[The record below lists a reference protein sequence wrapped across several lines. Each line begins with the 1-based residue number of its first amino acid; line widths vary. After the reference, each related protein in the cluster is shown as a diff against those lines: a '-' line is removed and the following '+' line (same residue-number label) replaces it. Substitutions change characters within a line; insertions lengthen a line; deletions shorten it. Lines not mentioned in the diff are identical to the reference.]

1 VFRDDR
7 RAQRELCLSV
17 RRFVHERRTGEG
29 TTETQRVVV

>member
-1 VFRDDR
+1 MYFETTDE
-7 RAQRELCLSV
+7 QRELCLSV